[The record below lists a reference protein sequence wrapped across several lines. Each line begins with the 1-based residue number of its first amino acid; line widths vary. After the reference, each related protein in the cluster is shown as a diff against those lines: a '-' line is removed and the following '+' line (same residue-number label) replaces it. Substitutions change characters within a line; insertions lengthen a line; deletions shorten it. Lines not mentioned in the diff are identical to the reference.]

1 MDGRIRG
8 TWVLILLALPG
19 CTSLRLQH
27 SITKQSTTIA
37 DMHYQQVMN
46 NLALFSVVPDALPS
60 HAQIKEG
67 SAQIQ
72 DFGQLALASA
82 FAGSVGYLSNGSPT
96 LTGSR
101 TVVQQWGITP
111 VTDDVEMRILKIA
124 YQMAVGLPAAIDLD
138 LANDI
143 ARELSKQTTETGDID
158 QRNES
163 LSTSRFREKFAE
175 LNAEATYHAVAR
187 LPVKDKTNKYVD
199 AVTLNQIMDL
209 EALDNIVSTNSDE
222 IILKEELLVDPTLQL
237 TFDAVSF
244 RRPNGGLVFFTPL
257 AQASR
262 REVKDVLKDLVAITP
277 GWFHVGSKRDVPK
290 NACYVGK
297 YKDRYAWVNPDGM
310 AALTQ
315 FTLTTIKFA
324 DIIKERTV
332 LTVPGGPR
340 FTPSAGR

>member
-1 MDGRIRG
+1 
-8 TWVLILLALPG
+8 
-19 CTSLRLQH
+19 LQH

-37 DMHYQQVMN
+37 DLHYQQVMN

-72 DFGQLALASA
+72 DFGQLGLASA
-82 FAGSVGYLSNGSPT
+82 FKGSVGYLSNGSPT
-96 LTGSR
+96 LIGSR
-101 TVVQQWGITP
+101 TVVQQWGISP
-111 VTDDVEMRILKIA
+111 VADDVEMRVLQIA
-124 YQMAVGLPAAIDLD
+124 YQRAVGLPAAMDLD
-138 LANDI
+138 LANDL

-163 LSTSRFREKFAE
+163 VSASRFREKFAE
-175 LNAEATYHAVAR
+175 LNAEATYHAIAR
-187 LPVKDKTNKYVD
+187 LPVKDKTDKYAD
-199 AVTLNQIMDL
+199 AVTFNQIIDF
-209 EALDNIVSTNSDE
+209 EALENTVSTNSDE
-222 IILKEELLVDPTLQL
+222 IILKEEFLADPTLQCN
-237 TFDAVSF
+237 F
-244 RRPNGGLVFFTPL
+244 RADVFPRPNGGLVFFTPL

-262 REVKDVLKDLVAITP
+262 REVKDVLADLVAIAP
-277 GWFHVGSKRDVPK
+277 GWFHVGSKHDVPK

-297 YKDRYAWVNPDGM
+297 YKHRYAWVNPDGM
-310 AALTQ
+310 AALSR